1 MEKADK
7 YLTQKHHNADNLA
20 RNNALVLWFDELRR
34 QDVDLVG
41 GKSSSLGEL
50 TSQTHVPVPYGYATT
65 SETYR
70 YFMRETGCNEKVDE
84 LLKGLKDVENSDEL
98 HAVCSKIRKVI
109 VEAPMP
115 ETLAYIIG
123 KSCDDVAA
131 MSNQNEPY
139 VAVRSSATAEDLP
152 NASFA
157 GEQDTYLNVHGRDN
171 VIKKVQECYAS
182 LFTDRVVNE
191 LANGIRKVV
200 SAMAPRPVILRFSD
214 FKSGEYR
221 NLKGGEKYEPTEPA
235 DLLSVQ
241 KLQLR

>member
-1 MEKADK
+1 
-7 YLTQKHHNADNLA
+7 
-20 RNNALVLWFDELRR
+20 
-34 QDVDLVG
+34 
-41 GKSSSLGEL
+41 
-50 TSQTHVPVPYGYATT
+50 
-65 SETYR
+65 
-70 YFMRETGCNEKVDE
+70 
-84 LLKGLKDVENSDEL
+84 
-98 HAVCSKIRKVI
+98 
-109 VEAPMP
+109 MP

-123 KSCDDVAA
+123 LAA

-157 GEQDTYLNVHGRDN
+157 GEQDTYLNVHGRNN

-182 LFTDRVVNE
+182 LFTKRVVNE

-221 NLKGGEKYEPTEPA
+221 NLKGGEKYEPTERA
-235 DLLSVQ
+235 DLFSVQ

>member
-1 MEKADK
+1 
-7 YLTQKHHNADNLA
+7 
-20 RNNALVLWFDELRR
+20 
-34 QDVDLVG
+34 
-41 GKSSSLGEL
+41 
-50 TSQTHVPVPYGYATT
+50 
-65 SETYR
+65 
-70 YFMRETGCNEKVDE
+70 
-84 LLKGLKDVENSDEL
+84 
-98 HAVCSKIRKVI
+98 
-109 VEAPMP
+109 
-115 ETLAYIIG
+115 
-123 KSCDDVAA
+123 

-182 LFTDRVVNE
+182 LFTKRVVNE

-221 NLKGGEKYEPTEPA
+221 NLKGGEILNERTYLVSKNCN
-235 DLLSVQ
+235 
-241 KLQLR
+241 

>member
-1 MEKADK
+1 M
-7 YLTQKHHNADNLA
+7 
-20 RNNALVLWFDELRR
+20 RR

-41 GKSSSLGEL
+41 EKSSSLGEL

-65 SETYR
+65 SEVCR
-70 YFMRETGCNEKVDE
+70 YFMRETGCNEKINE
-84 LLKGLKDVENSDEL
+84 LLKELKDVENSDEL

-123 KSCDDVAA
+123 LAA

-157 GEQDTYLNVHGRDN
+157 GEQDTYLNVHGRNN

-182 LFTDRVVNE
+182 LFTKRVVNE

-221 NLKGGEKYEPTEPA
+221 NLKGGEKYEPTERA
-235 DLLSVQ
+235 DLFSVQ